1 MFWAFLFC
9 YTLGMIAPLETYAHW
24 LVKYMVKTFM
34 IICFI
39 HSLEMTLWIVKGV
52 TRWYIHLR
60 ICNDRVQS
68 YNLKVQE
75 VIEFRKRW
83 KCSSFRTNLDTIY
96 WTQEHA
102 GKTNCF
108 VFGKMLLKITR
119 IILPKLMKVLWPSK
133 NIFTS
138 QQQQSTGRLQLIK
151 VLYYKTITK
160 VITNT
165 TTQLWILKFCVF
177 KTIYTDS

>member
-1 MFWAFLFC
+1 M
-9 YTLGMIAPLETYAHW
+9 E
-24 LVKYMVKTFM
+24 
-34 IICFI
+34 
-39 HSLEMTLWIVKGV
+39 
-52 TRWYIHLR
+52 

-68 YNLKVQE
+68 YNPKVQE

-83 KCSSFRTNLDTIY
+83 KCSSFRPNLDTIY

-177 KTIYTDS
+177 ENHLYRFIT